1 MDSKAQR
8 IAGKILVKLDDEHN
22 EMKEFLDFIYAG
34 YLSVITGNTRSNN
47 YHIKNRER
55 DRAIISLALATGLR
69 AMELA
74 NLELDDLNMRNG
86 VIDVLGK
93 GNRKDTLPFGPL
105 AKEHLQA
112 YLDIQTCVPKS

>member
-1 MDSKAQR
+1 
-8 IAGKILVKLDDEHN
+8 
-22 EMKEFLDFIYAG
+22 MKEFLDFINEG
-34 YLSVITGNTRSNN
+34 YLSVITGNTRSIN

-69 AMELA
+69 TMELA

-93 GNRKDTLPFGPL
+93 GNQKDTLPFGPL

-112 YLDIQTCVPKS
+112 YLDIRTDRY